1 MGLSTNTPKK
11 YKAATFKKNNNMKNT
26 LLFFI
31 LCSLSAQAQ
40 TLTKSF
46 VLSPDGINYL
56 EVVRETDEVTGSY
69 SESGVLIGPIAQI
82 ASNQADK
89 ILQRIEAIANQAFAV
104 STTNGKIAQE
114 KAVSASIFA
123 LTGIDP
129 LKVIQS
135 KYAAWLT
142 QPGWTIDPG
151 TGYVPIVF
159 TVNASNV
166 LRCSINGAA
175 AKVVE
180 MYGNIIRINGYPDIG
195 ANTDFFR
202 SEDGGVYF
210 SLPNRI
216 MKIKRP

>member
-1 MGLSTNTPKK
+1 
-11 YKAATFKKNNNMKNT
+11 MKNT
-26 LLFFI
+26 LFI
-31 LCSLSAQAQ
+31 FLLCSLSAQAQ

-46 VLSPDGINYL
+46 VLSPDGINYF
-56 EVVRETDEVTGSY
+56 EVVRETDDLTGAY
-69 SESGVLIGPIAQI
+69 SESAVVVGPLAQI
-82 ASNQADK
+82 ASDQADK
-89 ILQRIEAIANQAFAV
+89 ILQRIENLANQAFAV

-123 LTGIDP
+123 LTGVDP
-129 LKVIQS
+129 LKVIQAQ
-135 KYAAWLT
+135 YAAWLT

-166 LRCSINGAA
+166 LRCSINGATT
-175 AKVVE
+175 KVVE
-180 MYGNIIRINGYPDIG
+180 MYGNIIRINGYPEVG
-195 ANTDFFR
+195 GNTDFFR

-216 MKIKRP
+216 MKIKRPQ

>member
-1 MGLSTNTPKK
+1 
-11 YKAATFKKNNNMKNT
+11 MKNT
-26 LLFFI
+26 LFI
-31 LCSLSAQAQ
+31 FLLCSLYAQAQ

-46 VLSPDGINYL
+46 VLSPDGVNYF
-56 EVVRETDEVTGSY
+56 EVVRETDDLTGAY
-69 SESGVLIGPIAQI
+69 SESAVVVGPLAQI
-82 ASNQADK
+82 ASDQADK
-89 ILQRIEAIANQAFAV
+89 ILQRIENLANQAFAA

-123 LTGIDP
+123 PTGIDP

-135 KYAAWLT
+135 QYAAWLT

-166 LRCSINGAA
+166 LRCSINGATT
-175 AKVVE
+175 KVVE
-180 MYGNIIRINGYPDIG
+180 MYGNIIRINGYPEVG
-195 ANTDFFR
+195 GNTDFFR

-216 MKIKRP
+216 MKIKRPQ